1 MNNNP
6 SGNATYPVP
15 SKGRKAVV
23 MAESIEQRA
32 LFQWAEVME
41 GKYPFLR
48 LLFHVPNGGLRNK
61 KVAAQ
66 LKAEGVKPGVPDLF
80 LPVARQGFHGL
91 WIEMK
96 AGSNKPTDYQKAWLS
111 DLKIQGYKTAVCY
124 TWGEATEVIEDY
136 LGANSC

>member
-1 MNNNP
+1 MKINP

-15 SKGRKAVV
+15 SRGKRAIQA
-23 MAESIEQRA
+23 AESVEQRA
-32 LFQWAEVME
+32 LFQWAAIME
-41 GKYPFLR
+41 GKYPEVR

-80 LPVARQGFHGL
+80 LPVARGIHHGL

-96 AGSNKPTDYQKAWLS
+96 AGTNKPTEHQRQWLA
-111 DLKIQGYKTAVCY
+111 DLTARGYKTAVCY
-124 TWGEATEVIEDY
+124 SWGDAADIIEDY
-136 LGANSC
+136 LKKE